1 MSSKSERSGST
12 RFVDFPRSSLSRVSF
27 SAIRR
32 RRSDTADETPVPNKS
47 VLVTLRLSST
57 SFLDSAVQDALSSS
71 PLYVIRTTGTSTS
84 VLRTNARDDSLVKT
98 AEIKW
103 PKVIPTKGKTRET
116 LGILVQMSGGRWQS
130 ADTVLKPGTMLSA
143 PPKFNVPNFPHT
155 MKWKR
160 MGSAYWC
167 TTSSVKGPIATF
179 HPAVEGVPP
188 RINVFETL
196 HDKYDSRSMMVHNG
210 VSLLLMDHLIVTAML
225 LVTDVQDWMLVQK
238 YEGSSSDSAPS
249 LPPLSASSSDL
260 FDMPPQSA
268 PASASQWRKILY
280 GEPLFP
286 KRYPNSRTVSTTD
299 LSASAPLP
307 TSAKQMAKIVYGD
320 PIYPSLASSP
330 VTSLWDSDDEGAD
343 ADDAAEDRDLTA
355 WRAQQGASASTSSL
369 PSRQLPPTR
378 GPNPSAESV
387 LNPSHPGAGVRPSPP
402 GHTYMDPGFYAVGAP
417 PVPQIPAQYAS
428 SYFSA
433 ASSIRGATPPDSAS
447 ARSMRAHRELPTPPS
462 PLSLQPAHRS
472 QSTPPREVPAP
483 YGRRPSEPLFL
494 STAASSSASTST
506 SPSATSSSMP
516 SAPPAAPPLLTRSQS
531 MKMRQLPTPP
541 TPTTEASY
549 DLPDGPRPRTRS
561 GSRRASVYS
570 QRSLPTPP
578 GAPPLPRPP
587 RKDLPPELW
596 MYSWSGAAAGMG
608 EAPPPYL
615 ALGSPG
621 LPPESPTS
629 TRSMGALQSNAP
641 SPYPPSPSPSLYTI
655 AAASPT
661 SYLQSTYSHHQ
672 P

>member
-307 TSAKQMAKIVYGD
+307 TSAKQMAKI
-320 PIYPSLASSP
+320 
-330 VTSLWDSDDEGAD
+330 
-343 ADDAAEDRDLTA
+343 
-355 WRAQQGASASTSSL
+355 QGASASTSSL

-447 ARSMRAHRELPTPPS
+447 AR
-462 PLSLQPAHRS
+462 
-472 QSTPPREVPAP
+472 
-483 YGRRPSEPLFL
+483 
-494 STAASSSASTST
+494 
-506 SPSATSSSMP
+506 
-516 SAPPAAPPLLTRSQS
+516 
-531 MKMRQLPTPP
+531 
-541 TPTTEASY
+541 
-549 DLPDGPRPRTRS
+549 
-561 GSRRASVYS
+561 
-570 QRSLPTPP
+570 
-578 GAPPLPRPP
+578 
-587 RKDLPPELW
+587 
-596 MYSWSGAAAGMG
+596 
-608 EAPPPYL
+608 
-615 ALGSPG
+615 
-621 LPPESPTS
+621 
-629 TRSMGALQSNAP
+629 
-641 SPYPPSPSPSLYTI
+641 
-655 AAASPT
+655 
-661 SYLQSTYSHHQ
+661 
-672 P
+672 